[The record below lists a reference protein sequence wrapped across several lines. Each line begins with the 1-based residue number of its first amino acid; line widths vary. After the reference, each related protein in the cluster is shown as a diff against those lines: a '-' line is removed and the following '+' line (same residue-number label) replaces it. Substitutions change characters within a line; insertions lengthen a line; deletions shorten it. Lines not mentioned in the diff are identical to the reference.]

1 MRRALAV
8 SFIDH
13 WGSHRLHWNLN
24 GATDPDPCNRVESFI
39 EHQDT
44 CAAAIQKGS
53 MQSGNDSKSTLQR
66 STTTTSRRN
75 VSSTESPSQSSADT
89 SAPALFTLSGISD
102 NTAPSTDHSSRL
114 NEQVSTRLDSST
126 SHAATNVIPP
136 WLPERRNELQQL
148 LPSTTTEG
156 QRLESYSS
164 EAALATTAQGTIRLQ
179 GVSGSRSQITRC
191 SSKNSGIICPEV
203 SISECKSLQA
213 PRCLSIDELNTP
225 SLQLTIGPGY
235 STKSTEVVSSEH
247 RVQYVTPEGTIDTK
261 PHRNT
266 VDKLHVQPVAIS
278 NFKQLRAGSAVV
290 EVAVTTTGSNT
301 ATSVDLPLSFP
312 MSTLV
317 QVAVNNDMTG
327 DGKTRKASAKA
338 TMINDFRTTERFGL
352 ARRCEETSRAQGPS
366 NNIAFS
372 QQELAARVRSS
383 DCPGIRIASASP
395 SYHTPYGSDGLTSQ
409 GDLRERNESGTTSS
423 NAAISCMITWYSWY
437 IYIRC

>member
-1 MRRALAV
+1 
-8 SFIDH
+8 
-13 WGSHRLHWNLN
+13 
-24 GATDPDPCNRVESFI
+24 
-39 EHQDT
+39 
-44 CAAAIQKGS
+44 
-53 MQSGNDSKSTLQR
+53 
-66 STTTTSRRN
+66 
-75 VSSTESPSQSSADT
+75 
-89 SAPALFTLSGISD
+89 
-102 NTAPSTDHSSRL
+102 
-114 NEQVSTRLDSST
+114 
-126 SHAATNVIPP
+126 
-136 WLPERRNELQQL
+136 
-148 LPSTTTEG
+148 
-156 QRLESYSS
+156 
-164 EAALATTAQGTIRLQ
+164 
-179 GVSGSRSQITRC
+179 
-191 SSKNSGIICPEV
+191 
-203 SISECKSLQA
+203 
-213 PRCLSIDELNTP
+213 
-225 SLQLTIGPGY
+225 
-235 STKSTEVVSSEH
+235 
-247 RVQYVTPEGTIDTK
+247 
-261 PHRNT
+261 

-327 DGKTRKASAKA
+327 DGKIRKASAKA

-423 NAAISCMITWYSWY
+423 NAAISCMIT
-437 IYIRC
+437 